1 MGIRFCG
8 TPGRSRGG
16 PVHRCACGIDRKAMK
31 VQSRTEAEQYIKE
44 AGRADPYL
52 AAYIERETVKLTE
65 TLMRGI
71 SGSFKKR

>member
-1 MGIRFCG
+1 
-8 TPGRSRGG
+8 
-16 PVHRCACGIDRKAMK
+16 MK

-71 SGSFKKR
+71 SESFKKR